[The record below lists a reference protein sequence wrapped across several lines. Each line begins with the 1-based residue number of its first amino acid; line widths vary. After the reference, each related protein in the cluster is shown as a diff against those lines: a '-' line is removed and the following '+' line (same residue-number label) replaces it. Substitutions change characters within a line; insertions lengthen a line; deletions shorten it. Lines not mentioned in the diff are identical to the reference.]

1 MASPTEKLVPV
12 TLSYLRIE
20 DGEPTE
26 VEEKWFAY
34 FTMRSMSEMYK
45 RLDVPEGK
53 AKELAEEAQEGDRP
67 EQDAEELQDEILSEV
82 ETTEFE
88 ANILL
93 VWAAFQWHARQKGT
107 ELTVDDI
114 GDRITPDNAEH
125 LITQVMRALEAFQ
138 TGEVPS
144 EEEIERRREEGEEE
158 GGPGEAGAS
167 GKKSRRNS
175 GPEPSSVR

>member
-12 TLSYLRIE
+12 TLSFLSIV

-26 VEEKWFAY
+26 VEEEWYAY

-45 RLDVPEGK
+45 RLDVPESK
-53 AKELAEEAQEGDRP
+53 AKELAEQAKDSDDP
-67 EQDAEELQDEILSEV
+67 EQAAGDMQDEVLSDV

-93 VWAAFQWHARQKGT
+93 VWAAFQWHARQKGVD
-107 ELTVDDI
+107 LTIDDI
-114 GDRITPDNAEH
+114 GDRITPSNAEY

-144 EEEIERRREEGEEE
+144 EEEIQERKEEDEEDDTV
-158 GGPGEAGAS
+158 
-167 GKKSRRNS
+167 GKERPKS
-175 GPEPSSVR
+175 GPETFSAR

>member
-12 TLSYLRIE
+12 TLSFPSIV

-26 VEEKWFAY
+26 VEEEWYAY

-45 RLDVPEGK
+45 RLDVPENK
-53 AKELAEEAQEGDRP
+53 AKKLAEQAQDSDDP
-67 EQDAEELQDEILSEV
+67 EQAAEDMQEEVLSEV

-93 VWAAFQWHARQKGT
+93 VWAAFQWHARQKGK
-107 ELTVDDI
+107 ELTIEDI
-114 GDRITPDNAEH
+114 GDKITRSNAEY

-144 EEEIERRREEGEEE
+144 KEEIQKRKEEADEDDTVGKER
-158 GGPGEAGAS
+158 P
-167 GKKSRRNS
+167 KS
-175 GPEPSSVR
+175 GPETFSAR